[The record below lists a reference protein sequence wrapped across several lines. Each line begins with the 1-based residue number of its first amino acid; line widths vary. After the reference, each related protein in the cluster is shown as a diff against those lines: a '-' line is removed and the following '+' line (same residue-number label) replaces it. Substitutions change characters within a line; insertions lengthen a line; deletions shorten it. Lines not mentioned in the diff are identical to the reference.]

1 MARVKRTSNSL
12 DNLKQR
18 LAGMTSIDPKID
30 LGNGITAEEAEKLVK
45 SCDTMLQ
52 EYNTLLSDADEK
64 QYEIEQLEKK
74 MDTFCVSILA
84 SAAVK
89 YGKDSFEY
97 EIVGGK
103 RTSDIKRK
111 SSKKKANSAAKE

>member
-1 MARVKRTSNSL
+1 MARIKRTSNSL
-12 DNLKQR
+12 ENLKQR

-30 LGNGITAEEAEKLVK
+30 LGNGITAEEAERLVK
-45 SCDTMLQ
+45 TGDTLLQ

-64 QYEIEQLEKK
+64 QYAIEQLEKK
-74 MDTFCVSILA
+74 IDSFCVGILA

-89 YGKDSFEY
+89 YGKDSIEY
-97 EIVGGK
+97 EKVGGK

-111 SSKKKANSAAKE
+111 NSTKKMKVAPEK